1 MGLYMPHS
9 ARKVINDHAKNI
21 ANEYDNNDI
30 NIEKF
35 IDNMLDNYF
44 CNDPE
49 GKIEEYKFMITSRY
63 EKKIKEIAAGYI
75 HLKNSKDILER
86 MQKKAREIS
95 PRKIGDPG
103 WQQMYYQL

>member
-21 ANEYDNNDI
+21 ANEYDDNDI
-30 NIEKF
+30 DIDVF
-35 IDNMLDNYF
+35 INNMLDNYF

-49 GKIEEYKFMITSRY
+49 SQIEKYRFMISSKH

-75 HLKNSKDILER
+75 HLKNTKNILEK
-86 MQKKAREIS
+86 MQRKAKESHLPEIGGI
-95 PRKIGDPG
+95 R
-103 WQQMYYQL
+103 

>member
-21 ANEYDNNDI
+21 ANEYDNPDI

-49 GKIEEYKFMITSRY
+49 NQIEEYKFMITSKY

-75 HLKNSKDILER
+75 HLKNSESIIRK
-86 MQKKAREIS
+86 MQEKAKELM

-103 WQQMYYQL
+103 

>member
-21 ANEYDNNDI
+21 ANEYDDDDI

-49 GKIEEYKFMITSRY
+49 NQIEEFKFMITSKY
-63 EKKIKEIAAGYI
+63 ENKIKEIAAGYI
-75 HLKNSKDILER
+75 HLKSSKNTLEKMR
-86 MQKKAREIS
+86 ANLKNQSYNKLTPTK
-95 PRKIGDPG
+95 
-103 WQQMYYQL
+103 

>member
-21 ANEYDNNDI
+21 ANEYDDNDI
-30 NIEKF
+30 NIEQF

-49 GKIEEYKFMITSRY
+49 NQIEEYKFMITSKY

-75 HLKNSKDILER
+75 HLKNSESIIRK
-86 MQKKAREIS
+86 MQEKAKELL

-103 WQQMYYQL
+103 WQLTFYRL

>member
-21 ANEYDNNDI
+21 ANEYDDNDI

-49 GKIEEYKFMITSRY
+49 NKIEEYKFMITSKY

-75 HLKNSKDILER
+75 HLKSSKNILEKMR
-86 MQKKAREIS
+86 ANLKSSSYNKLT
-95 PRKIGDPG
+95 PTK
-103 WQQMYYQL
+103 